1 MRETATGLMLQLIG
15 SHVETYRNIF
25 KSSHVASVWDYFQLW
40 INKLLQR
47 VCGRRKAC
55 CSKVSGVR
63 EHVRTQTASPSRGA
77 ERRQPAAARRW
88 WRPGGRAA
96 DRPTCGSAGPGPA
109 LREQPGN
116 NQSINVLQTPRG
128 DIRADV
134 MSEST

>member
-1 MRETATGLMLQLIG
+1 MKTHERNSHTADAGSSLVHTWKRTETSL
-15 SHVETYRNIF
+15 
-25 KSSHVASVWDYFQLW
+25 KVWDYFQLW

-55 CSKVSGVR
+55 CCKVSGVC
-63 EHVRTQTASPSRGA
+63 EHVHTQTASPSRGA